1 MLIPLVKS
9 QLHPYANLWN
19 NLVLCERFNFLKY
32 NREICEYIFPQEEEK
47 KWPPHIV
54 FASSLYEEYELYSP
68 SKKYILIP
76 LELKKLKETYSAI
89 YDLNISQIE
98 NISPNVRKYGKLCK
112 DGHIISS
119 KWISKNKIKGRN
131 NYSVVIN
138 ITVDKYAHFSNI
150 TPELIEKEIFGEV
163 EYFIM
168 HKHNEL
174 ECIFA
179 YVRKID
185 KYEEDNYGLIYFN
198 KFGGFQFIEII
209 GIDRCVGFFK
219 IENLYY
225 ILDRERI

>member
-1 MLIPLVKS
+1 MPCS
-9 QLHPYANLWN
+9 RRQ
-19 NLVLCERFNFLKY
+19 
-32 NREICEYIFPQEEEK
+32 QEEK

-68 SKKYILIP
+68 SKKYILTP
-76 LELKKLKETYSAI
+76 SELKKLKETYSAI

-98 NISPNVRKYGKLCK
+98 VSASNLISPNVRKYGKLCK

-119 KWISKNKIKGRN
+119 KWISKDKIKGRN

-150 TPELIEKEIFGEV
+150 TPEFIEKEIFGEV

-174 ECIFA
+174 EHMF
-179 YVRKID
+179 K
-185 KYEEDNYGLIYFN
+185 KLIN
-198 KFGGFQFIEII
+198 
-209 GIDRCVGFFK
+209 
-219 IENLYY
+219 
-225 ILDRERI
+225 RERI